1 LKRAIFLVKTL
12 YVLHGNDFNEV
23 RIRNNP
29 EKQWYYQKY
38 TGSILRRYKSELGP
52 ELMQKQIPSRIEEAW
67 EGGFR
72 VSFKMFIQWI
82 AAGNKAADEHWTPV
96 SLLCGICDGNW
107 QFIGHSEHFDEDIHV
122 STLYGSSMAHIV
134 SGCPNNMK
142 H

>member
-1 LKRAIFLVKTL
+1 M
-12 YVLHGNDFNEV
+12 
-23 RIRNNP
+23 
-29 EKQWYYQKY
+29 
-38 TGSILRRYKSELGP
+38 GSDLA
-52 ELMQKQIPSRIEEAW
+52 QKQIPTRIEDAW

-122 STLYGSSMAHIV
+122 SSYIMVWTI
-134 SGCPNNMK
+134 
-142 H
+142 